1 MKRFL
6 ALTLAVVMLLGML
19 TACQNEQE
27 ATEPTET
34 EYVQSAEEQEILRI
48 LTIGNSH
55 TNDTT
60 WLLYEVFAK
69 EMPEQKVMLGTM
81 YYSGCT
87 VAQHV
92 MYAKGDLPEYVY
104 YKNDSGFWDSIQNA
118 PLSYALEEQV
128 WDVVMLHEMNNNV
141 VLDQTYNNDN
151 LQTLIDYVKDN
162 TAGTPEFMWNL
173 SWANPVAEE
182 YFDPNY
188 SVPMPSGWKGGYE
201 ERSDL
206 NYTKMFTQMVEKTQQ
221 YTMKNENLV
230 GMAPTGTAL
239 CYARNVMGQTDLEL
253 FRDYTHTSDFGR
265 LISAYV
271 WYATLTGKTEI
282 TEVKIDEI
290 PRELRHERFRDFPL
304 AITEEMKEVIIESVN
319 FALKNPWTVSPEK

>member
-1 MKRFL
+1 MKRMIALLL
-6 ALTLAVVMLLGML
+6 ATVLLVGTM
-19 TACQNEQE
+19 TACNKAPAETQ
-27 ATEPTET
+27 PTET
-34 EYVQSAEEQEILRI
+34 TYVQSAEEQEVLRV

-69 EMPEQKVMLGTM
+69 EMPEQKVMLGDL

-104 YKNDSGFWDSIQNA
+104 YKNDSGFWDAINGA
-118 PLSYALEEQV
+118 TLSYALEEQV
-128 WDVVMLHEMNNNV
+128 WDKVFLHEMNNNT
-141 VLDQTYNNDN
+141 VLDQTHGNDN
-151 LQTLIDYVKDN
+151 LQTLMDYVTEN
-162 TAGTPEFMWNL
+162 TAGTPEFLWNL
-173 SWANPVAEE
+173 GWANPVAEE
-182 YFDPNY
+182 YFAEDYAVKAPG
-188 SVPMPSGWKGGYE
+188 GWVGGYQ

-206 NYTKMFTQMVEKTQQ
+206 NYTKMFTQVAEQTQKH
-221 YTMKNENLV
+221 TMKNENIV
-230 GMAPTGTAL
+230 AMAPTGTAL
-239 CYARNVMGQTDLEL
+239 CYARNVMGQTDLDL
-253 FRDYTHTSDFGR
+253 YRDYTHLSDFGR
-265 LISAYV
+265 LIAAYV

-282 TEVKIDEI
+282 TEVKVDTI

-304 AITEEMKEVIIESVN
+304 VITEEMKNVIIESVN